1 MVHLD
6 LWKAMWTQENPEL
19 RPELCQTV
27 LWTVP
32 DYALKWA
39 RLRFELCQTALW
51 TVPDCALNCSRLC
64 FELCQTALWTVPDCA
79 LNCSRLCF
87 ELCQTALWTVPDR
100 ALNCFRLRF
109 EQCQTALWTVPD
121 CALSCARLRFELCQ
135 AEKIP
140 QTDSDR
146 QWSPDRWSNETES
159 ALANRLHTR
168 VVKASQKLFAW
179 GSEGVWLIRAKC
191 SWKVSCGCAA
201 EVMVGMI

>member
-1 MVHLD
+1 MYHANNKLSYACKHHLYVQK
-6 LWKAMWTQENPEL
+6 WSTWTCGKPCEHRKILSCALNCARL
-19 RPELCQTV
+19 RFEMCQTV

-32 DYALKWA
+32 DCTLNCA

-51 TVPDCALNCSRLC
+51 AVPDCALNCARQRRFRRL
-64 FELCQTALWTVPDCA
+64 
-79 LNCSRLCF
+79 
-87 ELCQTALWTVPDR
+87 
-100 ALNCFRLRF
+100 
-109 EQCQTALWTVPD
+109 
-121 CALSCARLRFELCQ
+121 
-135 AEKIP
+135 
-140 QTDSDR
+140 SDR

-168 VVKASQKLFAW
+168 FKASQKLFAW